1 MSAVELKSLKP
12 WRKIIEGSI
21 KKYRTI
27 NNKETMNLIMNKI
40 FLDNRNVWERY
51 IREMNEWVMVEE
63 RISLPKSF
71 NLYLNNAIKQLR
83 LNPIDFE
90 DKIEDYRDIAL
101 EILKRIHIVGVG
113 KILKRKVKGKRIGR
127 RPNKSKRIGRRP
139 NKSKRIGRRP
149 NKSNKKSKRIGR
161 RHNKSKRIGRRPN
174 KSKRISERIGRRPN
188 KSKRGNM

>member
-139 NKSKRIGRRP
+139 NKS
-149 NKSNKKSKRIGR
+149 NKKSKRIGR